1 LRCLGR
7 DAIIPAAARAVRSA
21 DPDDQPGP
29 IMTHIPAS
37 TALSRFR
44 VLDLSRVRAGPTC
57 VKQLA
62 DFGADVIKIES
73 PPGVDANENM
83 GGPRNGP
90 DFQNLHRNKRS
101 MTLNLKLPEGREVF
115 ARLVQKADVVVEN
128 YRPDVKY
135 RLGLDYES
143 LKALNPRI
151 VLASISG
158 FGQDGPYVA
167 RPGFDQIAQGMSGL
181 MSVTGRPGEGPMRT
195 GAAIA
200 DVSAGLYAALGIL
213 TALLEREASGQG
225 QWVQSSLLMS
235 GIALLDFQAARYLM
249 EGEVPPQVGNDHPT
263 SMPTSAYTTADGY
276 INVAA
281 SGEGMWQR
289 LCPAV
294 GRAELLERAEF
305 KGAANRAKNRKA
317 LNAELNAALSAKKSE
332 EWVALLNTAGVPC
345 GPIYSMDQV
354 FADAQVQ
361 HIGAAAK
368 VKHPVL
374 GEIRVVNQA
383 VGLSRTPATMASATP
398 EIGQHTD
405 EVLAEAGYSA
415 ADIAA
420 LRKNKAV

>member
-1 LRCLGR
+1 
-7 DAIIPAAARAVRSA
+7 
-21 DPDDQPGP
+21 
-29 IMTHIPAS
+29 MTHIPAS

-73 PPGVDANENM
+73 PPGVDANEGM
-83 GGPRNGP
+83 GGPRAGP
-90 DFQNLHRNKRS
+90 DFQNLHRNKRA
-101 MTLNLKLPEGREVF
+101 MTLNLKLAEGREVF
-115 ARLVQKADVVVEN
+115 ARLARTADVVVEN
-128 YRPDVKY
+128 YRPDVKF
-135 RLGLDYES
+135 RLGIDYAS
-143 LKALNPRI
+143 LKAINPRI

-158 FGQDGPYVA
+158 FGQDGPYRE

-181 MSVTGRPGEGPMRT
+181 MSVTGHPGQGPMRT

-213 TALLEREASGQG
+213 TALLEREVSGEG

-249 EGEVPPQVGNDHPT
+249 DGEVPGQVGNDHPT
-263 SMPTSAYTTADGY
+263 SMPTSAYATADGY
-276 INVAA
+276 INVGA
-281 SGEGMWQR
+281 SGEGMWKR
-289 LCPAV
+289 LCPAI
-294 GRAELLERAEF
+294 GRAELLARAEF
-305 KGAANRAKNRKA
+305 DGAAKRASNRSA
-317 LNAELNAALSAKKSE
+317 LNDELNAAFAAKKSE
-332 EWVALLNTAGVPC
+332 EWISVLNAAGVPC

-361 HIGAAAK
+361 HLQAAAK
-368 VKHPVL
+368 VKHPLL
-374 GEIRVVNQA
+374 GEIRLVNQA

-415 ADIAA
+415 VEIAH
-420 LRKNKAV
+420 LRDHKVV

>member
-1 LRCLGR
+1 
-7 DAIIPAAARAVRSA
+7 
-21 DPDDQPGP
+21 
-29 IMTHIPAS
+29 MTHIPAS

-73 PPGVDANENM
+73 PPGVDANEGM
-83 GGPRNGP
+83 GGPREGP
-90 DFQNLHRNKRS
+90 DFQNLHRNKRG

-115 ARLVQKADVVVEN
+115 ARLAKTADVVVEN
-128 YRPDVKY
+128 YRPDVKF
-135 RLGLDYES
+135 RLGVDYES
-143 LKALNPRI
+143 LQAINPRI
-151 VLASISG
+151 ILASISG
-158 FGQDGPYVA
+158 FGQDGPYEK

-181 MSVTGRPGEGPMRT
+181 MSVTGFPGQGPMRT

-249 EGEVPPQVGNDHPT
+249 KGEVPPQVGNDHPT

-276 INVAA
+276 INIGA
-281 SGEGMWQR
+281 SGEGMWVR
-289 LCPAV
+289 LCQAIARP
-294 GRAELLERAEF
+294 ELLDHAEF
-305 KGAANRAKNRKA
+305 KGGANRAKNRIA
-317 LNAELNAALSAKKSE
+317 LNAELNKSLASKSSD
-332 EWVALLNTAGVPC
+332 EWISVLNKAGVPC
-345 GPIYSMDQV
+345 GPIYAMDQV
-354 FADAQVQ
+354 FADPQVQ
-361 HIGAAAK
+361 HIEAAAK
-368 VKHPVL
+368 LKHPAL

-383 VGLSRTPATMASATP
+383 VGLSRTPATMACATP

-405 EVLAEAGYSA
+405 EVLSEAGYSA
-415 ADIAA
+415 AAIAA
-420 LRKNKAV
+420 LRENKVI

>member
-1 LRCLGR
+1 MARR
-7 DAIIPAAARAVRSA
+7 QQMQPAFLKANEE
-21 DPDDQPGP
+21 P
-29 IMTHIPAS
+29 IMTHIQAS

-73 PPGVDANENM
+73 PPGVDANEGM
-83 GGPRNGP
+83 GGPREGP
-90 DFQNLHRNKRS
+90 DFQNLHRNKRA
-101 MTLNLKLPEGREVF
+101 MTLNLKMPEGREVF
-115 ARLVQKADVVVEN
+115 TRLAKTADVVVEN
-128 YRPDVKY
+128 YRPDVKF
-135 RLGLDYES
+135 RLGIDYDS
-143 LKALNPRI
+143 LKAINPRVI
-151 VLASISG
+151 LASISG
-158 FGQDGPYVA
+158 FGQDGPYHT

-213 TALLEREASGQG
+213 TALLEREVSGQG

-235 GIALLDFQAARYLM
+235 GVALLDFQAARYLM
-249 EGEVPPQVGNDHPT
+249 KGEVPPQVGNDHPT
-263 SMPTSAYTTADGY
+263 SMPTSAYTTADGH

-281 SGEGMWQR
+281 SGEGMWNR
-289 LCPAV
+289 LCTAI
-294 GRAELLERAEF
+294 GRPELLTRTEF
-305 KGAANRAKNRKA
+305 EGGANRAKNRDT
-317 LNAELNAALSAKKSE
+317 LNAELNAALKGKKSE
-332 EWVALLNTAGVPC
+332 EWIRILNDAGVPC

-354 FADAQVQ
+354 FADPQVQ
-361 HIGAAAK
+361 HLQVAAK
-368 VKHPVL
+368 IKHPKL
-374 GEIRVVNQA
+374 GDIRVINQA

-415 ADIAA
+415 ADIAR
-420 LRKNKAV
+420 LREQKAV